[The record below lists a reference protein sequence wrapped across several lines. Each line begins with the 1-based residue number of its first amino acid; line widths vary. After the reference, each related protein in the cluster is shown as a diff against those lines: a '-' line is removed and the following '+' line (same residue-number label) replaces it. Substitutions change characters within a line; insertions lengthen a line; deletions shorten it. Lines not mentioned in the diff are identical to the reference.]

1 MNANEFKTKN
11 KIKFKQ
17 IIKLSHNIYIDYTC
31 MLQINPSRLAKHA
44 CACASKGLKILP
56 ALAFSFVERE
66 LTFSATRQVKRNIM
80 LEALVA
86 FFVYIAESFTGSVLE
101 NSSVTTHCRQ
111 DQEDINNSD
120 SQEVERLLPE
130 TDPLKDF
137 TKFDPENASDTIFQE
152 FDPPPGCSGSMAWKL
167 SRPAPWKSFVMCF
180 KTVFAMHFLWGSSIA
195 LLAITVVVLDFNI
208 ADLCYEKTFRWNSMP
223 KMIQSIRV
231 TGQAV
236 EGFFIQLWHFFIM
249 LCMFGFSTMKELNLL
264 TINLLAAF
272 MDVCYR
278 LFLQVFGIYKRPWM
292 SYPLNVLFASIVLS
306 NSLIIAKHIIPVQ
319 IYSKTKLLK
328 VTSVLALQFV
338 TGIPVTFLLVYYIFP
353 WYNKKGEIE
362 KVLIAGASPLIISI
376 PKVIVRAAAPKF
388 DLVHPG
394 VLYLLVSTLYSSS
407 AVVFRVMQAE
417 LTNFS
422 LFAALGLGHALV
434 DLVERLTVTMRD
446 YIYEYTYK
454 LLSRCNNRTQTRN
467 FHAAKAR
474 TPRSM
479 RFVADVSI
487 QLLLTEP
494 TALVSAVWFIQFYRY
509 MYPDGSRPSVSK
521 LVWGYLERCITGLTI
536 DVVVNTLSMWLQVTI
551 FNVAILRVWNS
562 KKKRS
567 HLIAN
572 IVSTVVSVL
581 YFTEYLF
588 AIVRAKNDPHT
599 AKRFNFNCTLPFHSS
614 F

>member
-1 MNANEFKTKN
+1 
-11 KIKFKQ
+11 
-17 IIKLSHNIYIDYTC
+17 
-31 MLQINPSRLAKHA
+31 
-44 CACASKGLKILP
+44 
-56 ALAFSFVERE
+56 
-66 LTFSATRQVKRNIM
+66 M
-80 LEALVA
+80 LEALVV
-86 FFVYIAESFTGSVLE
+86 FFVYIAESFTGSVFE
-101 NSSVTTHCRQ
+101 NSSVTHCRQ

-130 TDPLKDF
+130 TDALNDF
-137 TKFDPENASDTIFQE
+137 TKLDPENSSDTIFQE

-180 KTVFAMHFLWGSSIA
+180 KTVFAMHFLWASSIA

-208 ADLCYEKTFRWNSMP
+208 ADLCYEKTFIVWVFSSLPSWTPVIDDYFYRYSA
-223 KMIQSIRV
+223 SIN
-231 TGQAV
+231 A
-236 EGFFIQLWHFFIM
+236 
-249 LCMFGFSTMKELNLL
+249 
-264 TINLLAAF
+264 
-272 MDVCYR
+272 
-278 LFLQVFGIYKRPWM
+278 WM

-306 NSLIIAKHIIPVQ
+306 NSLI
-319 IYSKTKLLK
+319 YSQAHHTCILYSNTKLLK
-328 VTSVLALQFV
+328 VTTVLALQFV
-338 TGIPVTFLLVYYIFP
+338 TGIPATFLLVYYIFP
-353 WYNKKGEIE
+353 RYNKKSEIE
-362 KVLIAGASPLIISI
+362 KVLIAGVSPLILCI

-521 LVWGYLERCITGLTI
+521 LVWGFLERCITGLTI

-562 KKKRS
+562 KMCS

-572 IVSTVVSVL
+572 IVSTVVSAL

-599 AKRFNFNCTLPFHSS
+599 AKRFNFNCTLPFQS
-614 F
+614 FPDY